1 MRDACSC
8 CYCCCSHFN
17 LKKIIPSLVELIAEP
32 QNNII
37 QHCSFYYMLSGLYGL
52 YAKLIEWHNFIR
64 RPEHRLAS
72 NEISHTQSLSIHFLL
87 SAYLLFI
94 SIKILRCFFR
104 LLFIGSVYY
113 IPSPM
118 ARPTVILYF
127 FFYLGLH
134 LLFALFL
141 SKRSKQNE
149 MKTKKRETSNNN
161 LCHLKWAN
169 NKDKFSQQ
177 KINWM

>member
-127 FFYLGLH
+127 FFISAYIYYLLC
-134 LLFALFL
+134 FC
-141 SKRSKQNE
+141 RSGANRMKWKQ
-149 MKTKKRETSNNN
+149 KREKRATTIYVIWNELTTKTNFHSR
-161 LCHLKWAN
+161 K
-169 NKDKFSQQ
+169 
-177 KINWM
+177 